1 MWSIFLMYII
11 YCNIDRFHWTL
22 TLTLVY
28 ILEMQYWRCW
38 DYTPF
43 LGSCPLLS
51 HVLNILINEDWVE
64 TLRRLSLSDSY
75 FWSNYQTLLFGHKLK
90 INISYNHCIQAWDE
104 LIVRNFSVGAT
115 SEKGNQFSVSLIK
128 VRALTQLVSW
138 FSIQGVLSQKFFFAK
153 LIKKVS

>member
-1 MWSIFLMYII
+1 MDTYVNFGLYFR
-11 YCNIDRFHWTL
+11 NA
-22 TLTLVY
+22 
-28 ILEMQYWRCW
+28 ILKMLRLY
-38 DYTPF
+38 PF
-43 LGSCPLLS
+43 FRLLPS
-51 HVLNILINEDWVE
+51 PFPCSKHLNKW
-64 TLRRLSLSDSY
+64 RLSGNIKKIKFEWFLSY

-104 LIVRNFSVGAT
+104 LIVRNFSVGAS

>member
-1 MWSIFLMYII
+1 MYII

-104 LIVRNFSVGAT
+104 LIVRNFSVGAS